1 MAAGPTYEPIATNT
15 LGSNTASVTFSSI
28 SGSYTDL
35 VLVLNA
41 GCSGGTEQ
49 DTYVVINGD
58 TGSNYSQTY
67 ISGNGSSASSGRAA
81 NVSDATIGYPIRPT
95 LVTSII
101 CNFQNYSNSTT
112 YKTWIS
118 KDASADSLMFTVV
131 GLWRNTNAITSLL
144 FKPSNSRDFLTG
156 STFTLYGIKAA

>member
-1 MAAGPTYEPIATNT
+1 MAAGSTYTPIATYT
-15 LGSNTASVTFSSI
+15 VPTAQASYTFSSI
-28 SGSYTDL
+28 PGTYTDL

-41 GCSGGTEQ
+41 GCSGATEQ

-67 ISGNGSSASSGRAA
+67 MAGDGSSASSGRAS

-95 LVTSII
+95 LITTII

-112 YKTWIS
+112 YKSWIS
-118 KDASADSLMFTVV
+118 KDASANSLMFTVV

-144 FKPSNSRDFLTG
+144 LKPSNGRDFLAG
-156 STFTLYGIKAA
+156 STFTLYGIAAA

>member
-15 LGSNTASVTFSSI
+15 LGSNTATVTFSSI
-28 SGSYTDL
+28 SQSYTDL
-35 VLVLNA
+35 VLVLNG

-67 ISGNGSSASSGRAA
+67 MAGNGSSASSGRAA

-101 CNFQNYSNSTT
+101 CNFQNYSNSTA

-144 FKPSNSRDFLTG
+144 FKPSNGRDFLAG
-156 STFTLYGIKAA
+156 STFTLYGIAAA